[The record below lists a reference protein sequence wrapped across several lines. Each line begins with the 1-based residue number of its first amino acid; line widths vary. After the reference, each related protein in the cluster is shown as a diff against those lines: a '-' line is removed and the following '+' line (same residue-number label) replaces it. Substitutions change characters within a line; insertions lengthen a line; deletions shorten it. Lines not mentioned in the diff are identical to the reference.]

1 MRILLDCERMKYPNT
16 GIYHYCL
23 HLGNALVRQL
33 SASPKNTLSF
43 YIKKELF
50 GIFGSQF
57 LYRPQHS
64 LHKFFKPSFPDID
77 IWHVTYQHSDYFS
90 MRGNHKTV
98 LTIHDINFMHDSNK
112 PEARKKKY
120 LQKLSRVINDAD
132 GLIFISEFV
141 QNDVKKY
148 IPLDKKIST
157 VIHNGCN
164 IDSAVKSTAP
174 LSLPQTPFMYTI
186 GTIAAKKNFHVL
198 PSLLVGNNLT
208 LVISGIVQEPAYLA
222 LIKETAAH
230 YHVENRV
237 VFTGP
242 VTEGEKYWYLQ
253 HCESFV
259 FPSLMEGFGLPVIEA
274 MYFGKPVFL
283 SRLTAL
289 PEIGGDLAYY
299 FDTFDEAAMTSVYQQ
314 GMEQF
319 TKDQT
324 AMEVKLKQRAAAF
337 DWGETAKKCIDFY
350 HEVLTKRS

>member
-1 MRILLDCERMKYPNT
+1 MKILLDCERMKYSNT

-23 HLGNALVRQL
+23 HLGNSLAKQL
-33 SASPKNTLSF
+33 SGSQKDTLSF
-43 YIKKELF
+43 YIKKELT
-50 GIFGSQF
+50 GIFGPQF
-57 LYRPQHS
+57 KYLHQQS
-64 LHKFFKPSFPDID
+64 LHKFFKPSFPDTD

-98 LTIHDINFMHDSNK
+98 LTVHDINFMHDSNK
-112 PEARKKKY
+112 PESRKKKY

-148 IPLDKKIST
+148 IPLDNKLT
-157 VIHNGCN
+157 RVIHNGCN
-164 IDSAVKSTAP
+164 IDSTIKSTEP
-174 LSLPQTPFMYTI
+174 FGFPQTPFIYTI
-186 GTIAAKKNFHVL
+186 GTIASKKNFHVL
-198 PSLLVGNNLT
+198 PSLLVGNDLT

-222 LIKETAAH
+222 AIKEAAAH

-283 SRLTAL
+283 SMLTAL
-289 PEIGGDLAYY
+289 PEIGGSLAYY
-299 FDTFDEAAMTSVYQQ
+299 FDSFDDAAMRNTYQK

-319 TKDQT
+319 TKDKT
-324 AMEVKLKQRAAAF
+324 AIEIKLKQRAASF
-337 DWGETAKKCIDFY
+337 DWEETAKKCLDFY
-350 HEVLTKRS
+350 QEVLTKKS